1 MSKKILA
8 LLFILL
14 LLTPSFAALK
24 GLDTSVKEESIVRV
38 GENVV
43 VPQGAEVRSAVAV
56 GGSVIVAGKVQEDVV
71 AIGGDVTLQ
80 DGASIGGDV
89 VTVGGL
95 VHKNPVAVIKGNIV
109 EVKLPAGVVTKGLGW
124 GITLMSVLSF
134 LAFIVLAVI
143 LTSLFPTQ
151 LGLASYYTEKQ
162 PGHAL
167 LWGFL
172 ALLAVPAAVIL
183 LVLTIFG
190 IPFIPVLLLLVG
202 AAFLFGYIAISQL
215 LGKLAL
221 KAFKV
226 RGKPMAFE
234 VVTGLVILYLVGF
247 LPILGWIVKSLVGLA
262 GLGAAAVTRFG
273 TRPNCC

>member
-1 MSKKILA
+1 MSKKILV
-8 LLFILL
+8 LLLAIL
-14 LLTPSFAALK
+14 LLTPAYAALK
-24 GLDTSVKEESIVRV
+24 GLDTAVKEESIVRV

-43 VPQGAEVRSAVAV
+43 VPQGAEVKSAVSV
-56 GGSVIVAGKVQEDVV
+56 GGSVTISGKVQEDVV

-80 DGASIGGDV
+80 DGATVGGDV

-109 EVKLPAGVVTKGLGW
+109 EVKLPAAMVTKGLGW
-124 GITLMSVLSF
+124 GLAFMSLLSF
-134 LAFIVLAVI
+134 IAFLVLAVI
-143 LTSLFPTQ
+143 LAAIFPGQ
-151 LGLASYYTEKQ
+151 LGLVSYYVERQ

-172 ALLAVPAAVIL
+172 AVIATPAAVLL

-190 IPFIPVLLLLVG
+190 IPFIPVLLLLLG
-202 AAFLFGYIAISQL
+202 AAFVFGYVSISQL
-215 LGKLAL
+215 LGKLTL

-226 RGKPMAFE
+226 RGKPMAIE
-234 VVTGLVILYLVGF
+234 VLTGLVILFIVGF
-247 LPILGWIVKSLVGLA
+247 LPILGWIIKALA
-262 GLGAAAVTRFG
+262 GLMGLGAVVVTKFG